1 MSQRN
6 IDYGGFPNDP
16 NSDAIRTAFQKVQL
30 NFTELFN
37 AGGVSSVNKIPQP
50 GLTVSPTTGAV
61 LITANIACVQVHTS
75 TLSIG
80 RNANGSQDTSITQS
94 SQVLWV
100 DLPANIANVANINL
114 SGYANVVGNVTAGN
128 LISTNLNVS
137 ATSNLGGVNNVKITG
152 GTNGYFLQTDGT
164 GNLTW
169 NLGTST
175 PGTGIPGGAN
185 SQIQYNKGDGN
196 FAGTSGFT
204 FNSVT
209 SNVNAPGN
217 IVAVANVIGGNLIA
231 VGGIF
236 SIGNANVGNLS
247 TPGLIVATGN
257 VTGGN
262 LITTGVVSSPSILNG
277 TSNVRL
283 ASSGNVSISVGGTS
297 NVVVVTTTGANIAG
311 TANIIGNANVGN
323 LEVIGTANVGSD
335 LEVIGT
341 ANVGGNLEVIGTANV
356 GNLGTSGLIIA
367 TGNITGANITT
378 TGRVTATGNIT
389 GGNLVTTGVLSVTGN
404 ANVGNL
410 GVTGLVLSTGN
421 VTGGNLIT
429 AGRLSATGN
438 ANVGNLG
445 TSGLIVATGN
455 ITGGNLV
462 STGNLSISGNASAGN
477 LTTATV
483 VATTGNITSKLL
495 LTGSENLANGA
506 AANLSLITSYFS
518 TTGVSTATLAAGTAG
533 QIKTFM
539 MVDDGGDMTITVT
552 NAGWKTSGIGTLTF
566 NSIGDGCTLQYV
578 ASKWFCIGNNGVVLA

>member
-1 MSQRN
+1 MAQRN
-6 IDYGGFPNDP
+6 IDFGGFPNDT

-37 AGGVSSVNKIPQP
+37 AGGVSSINRTAQP
-50 GLTVSPTTGAV
+50 GLTVSPTSGAV

-137 ATSNLGGVNNVKITG
+137 ATSNLGSVSNVKITG
-152 GTNGYFLQTDGT
+152 GTNGYFLQTDGA

-185 SQIQYNKGDGN
+185 TQIQYNKGDGN

-217 IVAVANVIGGNLIA
+217 IVAIANVVGGNLITA
-231 VGGIF
+231 GVI
-236 SIGNANVGNLS
+236 SAIGNANVGNLS

-283 ASSGNVSISVGGTS
+283 ASGGNVSISVDGTS

-323 LEVIGTANVGSD
+323 LGTAGLIVATGNV
-335 LEVIGT
+335 T
-341 ANVGGNLEVIGTANV
+341 GGNLITGGTLSATGNANV

-367 TGNITGANITT
+367 TGNIAGANITT

-389 GGNLVTTGVLSVTGN
+389 GGNLVTTGVLSVTSN

-410 GVTGLVLSTGN
+410 GVTGLVRSTGN

-429 AGRLSATGN
+429 GGTLSATGN

-445 TSGLIVATGN
+445 TSGLVVATGN

-477 LTTATV
+477 LTTVTV

-495 LTGSENLANGA
+495 LSGSENLANGA

-539 MVDDGGDMTITVT
+539 MVADGGDMTITVT
-552 NAGWKTSGIGTLTF
+552 NAGWKNSGIGTLTF

>member
-1 MSQRN
+1 MAQRN
-6 IDYGGFPNDP
+6 IDFGGFPNDT

-37 AGGVSSVNKIPQP
+37 AGGVSSINRTAQP
-50 GLTVSPTTGAV
+50 GLTVSPTSGAV

-137 ATSNLGGVNNVKITG
+137 ATSNLGGVGNVKITG

-185 SQIQYNKGDGN
+185 TQIQYNKGDGN

-236 SIGNANVGNLS
+236 AIGNANVGNLS

-277 TSNVRL
+277 TSNIRL

-311 TANIIGNANVGN
+311 TANIISNANVGN
-323 LEVIGTANVGSD
+323 LGTAGLIVATGN
-335 LEVIGT
+335 IT
-341 ANVGGNLEVIGTANV
+341 GGNLITGGTLSATGNANV

-495 LTGSENLANGA
+495 LSGSENLANGA
-506 AANLSLITSYFS
+506 GANLSLITSYFS

-539 MVDDGGDMTITVT
+539 MVADGGDMTITVT

-578 ASKWFCIGNNGVVLA
+578 ASKWFCIGNNGVVFA

>member
-1 MSQRN
+1 MAQRN
-6 IDYGGFPNDP
+6 IDFGGFPNDP

-37 AGGVSSVNKIPQP
+37 AGGVSSINRIAQP
-50 GLTVSPTTGAV
+50 GLTVSPTSGAV

-137 ATSNLGGVNNVKITG
+137 ATSNLGGVGNVKITG

-185 SQIQYNKGDGN
+185 TQIQYNKGDGN

-236 SIGNANVGNLS
+236 AIGNANVGNLS

-262 LITTGVVSSPSILNG
+262 LITTGVLSSPSILNG
-277 TSNVRL
+277 TSNIRL

-297 NVVVVTTTGANIAG
+297 NVVVVTATGTNIAG
-311 TANIIGNANVGN
+311 TANIISNANVGN
-323 LEVIGTANVGSD
+323 LGTAGLIVATGNV
-335 LEVIGT
+335 T
-341 ANVGGNLEVIGTANV
+341 GGNLITGGTLSATGNANV

-495 LTGSENLANGA
+495 LSGSENLANGA
-506 AANLSLITSYFS
+506 SANLSLITSYFS
-518 TTGVSTATLAAGTAG
+518 TTGVSTATLAAGTVG

-539 MVDDGGDMTITVT
+539 MVADGGDMTITVT

-578 ASKWFCIGNNGVVLA
+578 ASKWFCIGNNGVVFA